1 MLFTILSNSKCH
13 QIVDLATVKAKNH
26 IWINL
31 FNLVLVV
38 PNYIIEAAIGVDLA
52 LHWDAL
58 FDLIEC
64 LLDHAHS
71 FIVFVVGGVRTWLI
85 SLLLRRWIVLVK
97 VESLDRR
104 LENLDNLLA
113 CVLFVFR
120 AARSRLKIP
129 FIYLLV
135 NLRQIGVLA
144 LRDTDY
150 LLITILRE
158 G

>member
-58 FDLIEC
+58 FDLVES
-64 LLDHAHS
+64 LFDYAHS
-71 FIVFVVGGVRTWLI
+71 FIVFVVSGVRTWLI